1 MSEKRF
7 SGDVVFSDR
16 EAKFYLINK
25 GGSRKTC
32 SLVRMRSK
40 VRMSL
45 AGQLVIRDAFDEH
58 AMSVAKSIAPAMT
71 SETPAEVPKDS

>member
-7 SGDVVFSDR
+7 SGDVVFNEKD
-16 EAKFYLINK
+16 AMFYLINK
-25 GGSRKTC
+25 SGSRKTC

-45 AGQLVIRDAFDEH
+45 AGQLVIRDAFDDH
-58 AMSVAKSIAPAMT
+58 AMNVAKSIAPAIT
-71 SETPAEVPKDS
+71 SEATDEVPKDS